1 MHTSSA
7 IRRYARFILAFFVL
21 SVLNMSIQVPVHAAM
36 KMQMQ
41 MQSSDMQEMSDCHCP
56 PALCDSVL
64 ALDNQ
69 SVDGLVS
76 IPLYNY
82 RSTDLYEIMGLNVG
96 MLNQI
101 QHVEQL
107 FLNVSQAAPPTLL
120 IKTLLTI

>member
-1 MHTSSA
+1 M
-7 IRRYARFILAFFVL
+7 L
-21 SVLNMSIQVPVHAAM
+21 SVLNISVQIPAHAAM

-41 MQSSDMQEMSDCHCP
+41 LSDTQEMSDCHCP

-64 ALDNQ
+64 ALDSQ

-76 IPLYNY
+76 IPSYNY
-82 RSTDLYEIMGLNVG
+82 RSTDLYEILGQDTG

-101 QHVEQL
+101 QHVELL
-107 FLNVSQAAPPTLL
+107 FLNVSQTAPPTLL

>member
-36 KMQMQ
+36 KMQ